1 MGRRFDLKYMIVLLL
16 AVAAI
21 PSLGQKLDRGLEGSE
36 NTMPDWEGWSGESG
50 CEEEYESPLDDV
62 LEVFISSGGMSF
74 SDFTDYMND
83 YRSYYPDDPELQS
96 SVLYPSSSSYDDW
109 VRRIYRWED
118 EIPDIRGFTWMLK
131 QIELSMM
138 QITYLDALSLWVEYE
153 VNELRDY
160 HGIDDI
166 RCSFFEGFVEDFYM
180 PVDTYFLWEERNWYQ
195 SDVHDLL
202 ADAMSEIHEMLSSG
216 QLAHAE
222 QIVEYMLSH
231 PSPEPHAPY
240 EGR

>member
-1 MGRRFDLKYMIVLLL
+1 MKYMIVLLL
-16 AVAAI
+16 TVAAI
-21 PSLGQKLDRGLEGSE
+21 PSHAQKWDHGFKDSE
-36 NTMPDWEGWSGESG
+36 NTMPDWEGWSDESA

-62 LEVFISSGGMSF
+62 HEAFIASGGMSF

-83 YRSYYPDDPELQS
+83 YGSYYSDDPELQS

-109 VRRIYRWED
+109 VRRIYLWED
-118 EIPDIRGFTWMLK
+118 EIPDISGFTWMLK

-153 VNELRDY
+153 VNQLQDY
-160 HGIDDI
+160 HEIDDI

-180 PVDTYFLWEERNWYQ
+180 PVGTYFLWEERNWYQ
-195 SDVHDLL
+195 SDLHDLL
-202 ADAMSEIHEMLSSG
+202 ADAMSEIHDMLSSE

-231 PSPEPHAPY
+231 PSPEHHAPQ

>member
-1 MGRRFDLKYMIVLLL
+1 MKYFIVLIL
-16 AVAAI
+16 AVAVI
-21 PSLGQKLDRGLEGSE
+21 PSSGQKWDHGYDGSE
-36 NTMPDWEGWSGESG
+36 NSMPNWEGWSGESA

-83 YRSYYPDDPELQS
+83 YGSYYSDDPQLQS
-96 SVLYPSSSSYDDW
+96 SVLYPSSTSYDDW

-118 EIPDIRGFTWMLK
+118 DIPDIRGFTWMLK
-131 QIELSMM
+131 QMEFSLM

-153 VNELRDY
+153 LNELRDY
-160 HGIDDI
+160 HELDDI
-166 RCSFFEGFVEDFYM
+166 RRSFFEGFVEDFYM
-180 PVDTYFLWEERNWYQ
+180 PVDTYFLWEDRNWYQ
-195 SDVHDLL
+195 SDVHDVL
-202 ADAMSEIHEMLSSG
+202 ADAMSEIHDMLSSE
-216 QLAHAE
+216 QLAQAG

-231 PSPEPHAPY
+231 PHPEPHAPQ